1 MKKYKYRKRFTY
13 EGKTYS
19 VYADK
24 KVDLGRLMERK
35 LEELKHS
42 PKILNEYTT
51 VSEWA
56 YKCIESYK
64 TNQSP
69 KTHKDFIY
77 TVRANILSMIG
88 DRLISSIRPI
98 DCQNVLNAQ
107 AGRSVS
113 QINAVCQALAFL
125 FSHALENNLIVSDPT
140 VHLVRPSGTRGHR
153 RALTTREREIVIK
166 VAKTDRR
173 YYLYLL
179 MIFCG
184 CRPSEAAEVRGRDI
198 TKIDGFYM
206 LHIRGTKTALSDRYV
221 PIPDELYQLIRKTP
235 KFETVALNERGNKIT
250 NQARLWNS
258 FSRQLNLEMG
268 CRTYRNKLIPPY
280 PLAQDLVPYCLRH
293 EYCTNL
299 ARQGVDVRTAQKLM
313 GHTTIKTTVN
323 IYTHVDNSAL
333 VKAAKVLQ
341 AAK

>member
-1 MKKYKYRKRFTY
+1 MKKYKYRKRFVY

-35 LEELKHS
+35 LEELRHS
-42 PKILNEYTT
+42 PKILNEFTT

-56 YKCIESYK
+56 YKCIDSYK

-69 KTHKDFIY
+69 KTHRDYIY
-77 TVRANILSMIG
+77 CVRANILNMIG
-88 DRLISSIRPI
+88 DRLLSSIRPI
-98 DCQNVLNAQ
+98 DCQEVLNAQ
-107 AGRSVS
+107 AGRSTS
-113 QINAVCQALAFL
+113 QINAVYQALTFL
-125 FSHALENNLIVSDPT
+125 FSHALENNLIASDPT
-140 VHLVRPSGTRGHR
+140 THMVRPSGTRGHR
-153 RALTTREREIVIK
+153 RALSEHERKIVIK

-184 CRPSEAAEVRGRDI
+184 CRPSEATEARGRDVML
-198 TKIDGFYM
+198 IDGYYM
-206 LHIRGTKTALSDRYV
+206 LHIRGTKAALSDRYV
-221 PIPDELYQLIRKTP
+221 PIPMELYQLIKNTP
-235 KFETVALNERGNKIT
+235 KFETIALNERGNKIT
-250 NQARLWNS
+250 NQARLWHS
-258 FSRQLNLEMG
+258 FSRQLNIEMG
-268 CRTYRNKLIPPY
+268 CKIYRNKLVPPY
-280 PLAQDLVPYCLRH
+280 PLAPDLVPYCFRH
-293 EYCTNL
+293 EYCTEL

-323 IYTHVDNSAL
+323 IYTHVDNAAL
-333 VKAAKVLQ
+333 IQAAKVLN